1 MAQRKYRNYKEFS
14 ANYLGGWTFSH
25 GDEILTI
32 KDVTFADVRMKDG
45 STEEKCHVWFKEYDL
60 PLLINSTNNEAITK
74 VAGSPDFDD
83 WIGVRVEVGTRK
95 VPAFGDV
102 WDAVRIS
109 PEKPQELRCEDCGQV
124 IQAPPGGTVKQL
136 IAMTRRDFGRA
147 LCTDCARKAKAERD
161 V

>member
-1 MAQRKYRNYKEFS
+1 MTQRKYRNYKEFS

-45 STEEKCHVWFKEYDL
+45 STEEKCHVWFKEHDL

-74 VAGSPDFDD
+74 VAGSADFDD

-109 PEKPQELRCEDCGQV
+109 PKKPEPPQQFTCARCGQV
-124 IQAPPGGTVKQL
+124 IKEGKRL
-136 IAMTRRDFGRA
+136 AMQTRADFGQE
-147 LCTDCARKAKAERD
+147 LCLDCARKAKAERD
-161 V
+161 GNL